1 MHTVFQ
7 SLLMLM
13 LVVWSMAVLMRKLGL
28 PTIIGELIMGVVI
41 GPAVFGWVQPNEVIE
56 TLAQI
61 GIFFLMLH
69 AGVETDPS
77 EFFEALKKSFGVAVA
92 GAIVP
97 FCVSMGVALLFGY
110 DLVSSIY
117 VGMTMIATAVVIT
130 LKILRDLGLSH
141 TRFAQVIHATCVID
155 EILTLI
161 LFSFVLGLLRG
172 DALNWVQVGVAT
184 AKILLFTSVT
194 LLVGF
199 FVYPRLTFPFHS
211 KNGKGFTFILI
222 LGFLAAMFADYIGL
236 HVIVGAYFA
245 GLFFE
250 EKIVNKQLHDLVNDR
265 LYGLSYS
272 FLGPIFFISLGFHI
286 TFDFTAR
293 GFLFLAALTF
303 AVVIG
308 QILSSGLMAKRLR
321 FTWVESLTIGVGHC
335 ARAEMAFIIAS
346 LGVESGALDQS
357 AFSVVVFTAFLL
369 DLLTPVMLKG
379 CAIMLHKYQTHW
391 PY

>member
-41 GPAVFGWVQPNEVIE
+41 GPAVFGWVLPNEVIE

-77 EFFEALKKSFGVAVA
+77 EFFDALKKSLGVALA
-92 GAIVP
+92 GAAVP
-97 FCVSMGVALLFGY
+97 FGVSMGVALLFGY

-161 LFSFVLGLLRG
+161 LFSFVLGLLHG
-172 DALNWVQVGVAT
+172 DELNLTQVGVVT
-184 AKILLFTSVT
+184 AKILLFASVT

-199 FVYPRLTFPFHS
+199 FIYPRLSFPFHN

-265 LYGLSYS
+265 LYGISYS

-286 TFDFTAR
+286 SFDLSVK
-293 GFLFLAALTF
+293 GFWFLTALTL
-303 AVVIG
+303 AVIIG
-308 QILSSGLMAKRLR
+308 QILSAGLMAKRLH
-321 FTWVESLTIGVGHC
+321 FTWIESLTIGVGHC

-346 LGVESGALDQS
+346 LGIESGALDQS
-357 AFSVVVFTAFLL
+357 VFSVVVFTAFLL

-379 CAIMLHKYQTHW
+379 CAIMLHKYQAHW